1 MMISLSRAG
10 WYKLIE
16 ARDSV
21 KILYLDDEAFA
32 WLKARGIGNILVASH
47 NPHRLDALLNIGR
60 YNLYDVQHEAALT
73 DLQHLELEVGSEAW
87 QGYLL
92 PTGLPTDKRMRTRI
106 IPTPQLI
113 TRDQPKKKGG
123 HPHHTVFNSRLNS

>member
-1 MMISLSRAG
+1 MISVSRAG

-16 ARDSV
+16 TRDSV

-32 WLKARGIGNILVASH
+32 WVRARGIGNILVASH
-47 NPHRLDALLNIGR
+47 NPHRLDSLLSLGR
-60 YNLYDVQHEAALT
+60 YNLYDVEHEAALT

-92 PTGLPTDKRMRTRI
+92 PTGLPTDKRTRTRI

-113 TRDQPKKKGG
+113 TLGKIKQKGG
-123 HPHHTVFNSRLNS
+123 RTHHTVYNNRLNN